1 MAIYTLD
8 QFLGS
13 FTVMPLGWSAQGAL
27 QLPQQTQPWVPTG
40 TSWAQGHWPHLAAN
54 QLNIHTWPLFLGLS
68 GAGEGS
74 TVGVF
79 IIFILVS
86 GISVYKYTFFLF
98 ASPGCPASWVRAVPL
113 CAVPKFLGFWPQ
125 KDKGPARF
133 AQRQTEDQPNSLIK
147 LRENDPSSSASVDK
161 FKYG

>member
-13 FTVMPLGWSAQGAL
+13 FTVLPLGWSAQGAL
-27 QLPQQTQPWVPTG
+27 QLPQQTQPRVPTG

-86 GISVYKYTFFLF
+86 GFSVYKYTFFCLPHLAALPAGSGLF
-98 ASPGCPASWVRAVPL
+98 LYVLFPNSWVFGHKKTKGQLDMP
-113 CAVPKFLGFWPQ
+113 
-125 KDKGPARF
+125 KDK
-133 AQRQTEDQPNSLIK
+133 QRISQT
-147 LRENDPSSSASVDK
+147 VW
-161 FKYG
+161 